1 MKYIALT
8 GATGLLGSYLLKD
21 LLRHDIPVLA
31 LIRSSRRES
40 AKQRIEGILRRF
52 EAQLGRA
59 LPRPV
64 IMESDLH
71 KPELGLN
78 KAQIHWISQHV
89 ESILH
94 NAASLTFVA
103 DDRGEPYAS
112 NVKGMQHVLQLC
124 QSANIR
130 KFYHVST
137 CYVCGLRQGVVLE
150 SELDEGQE
158 FGNDYEKS
166 KVEAEKMVRSCRFI
180 DSLTVFRPAIIV
192 GDRHNGYTPTFHGFY
207 APIKIVLPFADPE
220 KTTDDVFAKYSDAL
234 GMKLSDRKN
243 FVPVDWISQ
252 VMTHVISHPELHD
265 KTYHLSA
272 ANRVKIEE
280 MGKVIVEGIK
290 KYIKRDAVHPA
301 MSADFDQ
308 ILTTFSGQ
316 MGVYKSYWKDDPE
329 FDMTNTIQAA
339 PHLPPPTMNH
349 DTLLTLV
356 RYAMQSNCGWP
367 LPKPTILENDVQ
379 SVFDVYEGA
388 NDETKTNASLVI
400 PDALDGLTFSLRV
413 TGRGGGDWTINQN
426 NGQIRFYQGLSN
438 SIDVPLMSMN
448 AAMFHALPE
457 ASESDLFWNV
467 SWENAPVECKAKA
480 VQALRSVKS
489 KVVNAE

>member
-21 LLRHDIPVLA
+21 LLRRDIPVLT

-52 EAQLGRA
+52 EAQLGRS

-103 DDRGEPYAS
+103 DENGEPYAS

-192 GDRHNGYTPTFHGFY
+192 GDRHTGYTPTFHGFY
-207 APIKIVLPFADPE
+207 APIKIVLPFADPV
-220 KTTDDVFAKYSDAL
+220 KTTDNDFAQYSAVL

-252 VMTHVISHPELHD
+252 VMTYVISRPEHHD

-280 MGKVIVEGIK
+280 MGKVIIEGIK
-290 KYIKRDAVHPA
+290 KYVKRDAAHPGI
-301 MSADFDQ
+301 SADFDQ
-308 ILTTFSGQ
+308 ILSTFSGQ
-316 MGVYKSYWKDDPE
+316 MGVYKAYWKDDPE

-339 PHLPPPTMNH
+339 PHLPPPMMTH
-349 DTLLTLV
+349 DLLLTLV

-367 LPKPTILENDVQ
+367 LPKPTVLENDVQ
-379 SVFDVYEGA
+379 AIFDASDKSNNKPESGLAAPPSEGF
-388 NDETKTNASLVI
+388 L
-400 PDALDGLTFSLRV
+400 FSLRV
-413 TGRGGGDWTINQN
+413 TGRGGGDWTVCYN
-426 NGQIRFYQGLSN
+426 NGQIETYQGLSSSN
-438 SIDVPLMSMN
+438 DLPLMTMN
-448 AAMFHALPE
+448 AVTFHRLD
-457 ASESDLFWNV
+457 SCSDSDLFWNV
-467 SWENAPVECKAKA
+467 SWENASLDAKGKAIQLLKNFRLKA
-480 VQALRSVKS
+480 E
-489 KVVNAE
+489 N

>member
-21 LLRHDIPVLA
+21 LLRKDIPVLA

-78 KAQIHWISQHV
+78 KSQIHWISQHV

-94 NAASLTFVA
+94 NAASLTFVE
-103 DDRGEPYAS
+103 DENGEPYAS

-192 GDRHNGYTPTFHGFY
+192 GDRHTGYTPTFHGFY
-207 APIKIVLPFADPE
+207 APIKIILPFADPD
-220 KTTDDVFAKYSDAL
+220 KTTEDGFARFSAAL
-234 GMKLSDRKN
+234 GMNLSDRKN

-272 ANRVKIEE
+272 ANRVKIED
-280 MGKVIVEGIK
+280 MGKVIVEGIM
-290 KYIKRDAVHPA
+290 KYIKRDSTHPA
-301 MSADFDQ
+301 MSAGPGDQ
-308 ILTTFSGQ
+308 ILSTFSGQ

-329 FDMTNTIQAA
+329 FDMTNTMQAA
-339 PHLPPPTMNH
+339 PHLPPPMMNH

-367 LPKPTILENDVQ
+367 LPKPTVLGYDVQ
-379 SVFDVYEGA
+379 SVFDAYDNTKLPIS
-388 NDETKTNASLVI
+388 NDE
-400 PDALDGLTFSLRV
+400 LDGFTFSLRV
-413 TGRGGGDWTINQN
+413 SGRGGGDWMINQY
-426 NGQIRFYQGLSN
+426 NGRIGIYYGLS
-438 SIDVPLMSMN
+438 SSTDVPLMTMN
-448 AAMFHALPE
+448 
-457 ASESDLFWNV
+457 SETFKRLLDCSDSELFWNV
-467 SWENAPVECKAKA
+467 SWEDASTELKSNAIHVLKEIIK
-480 VQALRSVKS
+480 KS
-489 KVVNAE
+489 EN

>member
-1 MKYIALT
+1 M
-8 GATGLLGSYLLKD
+8 LKD
-21 LLRHDIPVLA
+21 LVRRDIPVLA

-40 AKQRIEGILRRF
+40 AKERIEGILRRF
-52 EAQLGRA
+52 ETQLGRA
-59 LPRPV
+59 LPRPI

-103 DDRGEPYAS
+103 EENGEPYAS

-192 GDRHNGYTPTFHGFY
+192 GDRHTGYTPTFHGFY
-207 APIKIVLPFADPE
+207 APIKIVLPFADPV
-220 KTTDDVFAKYSDAL
+220 KTTDNVFAQYSAVL

-252 VMTHVISHPELHD
+252 VMTHVISHPEFHD

-280 MGKVIVEGIK
+280 MGKVIIEGIK
-290 KYIKRDAVHPA
+290 KYVKRDAAHPG
-301 MSADFDQ
+301 MTADFDQ
-308 ILTTFSGQ
+308 ILSTFSGQ

-329 FDMTNTIQAA
+329 FDLTNTINAA
-339 PHLPPPTMNH
+339 PHLPPPMMNH

-356 RYAMQSNCGWP
+356 RYAIQSNCGWP
-367 LPKPTILENDVQ
+367 LPKPTVLENDVQ
-379 SVFDVYEGA
+379 AVLDVYDNGFKSAGNE
-388 NDETKTNASLVI
+388 
-400 PDALDGLTFSLRV
+400 LDGFSFSLRV
-413 TGRGGGDWTINQN
+413 TGRGGGDWTVNQN
-426 NGQIRFYQGLSN
+426 NGKIQIYPGLSN
-438 SIDVPLMSMN
+438 SLDVPLMTMN
-448 AAMFHALPE
+448 STMFHSLTA

-467 SWENAPVECKAKA
+467 SWENASVEAKSKAIY
-480 VQALRSVKS
+480 ALREIKS
-489 KVVNAE
+489 KVESGK

>member
-21 LLRHDIPVLA
+21 LLRRDIPVLA

-40 AKQRIEGILRRF
+40 AQQRIEGILRRF

-64 IMESDLH
+64 IMETDLH
-71 KPELGLN
+71 KPELGLT
-78 KAQIHWISQHV
+78 KAQINWISQHV

-103 DDRGEPYAS
+103 DESGEPYAS

-130 KFYHVST
+130 KFFHVST
-137 CYVCGLRQGVVLE
+137 CYVCGLRQGVILE

-192 GDRHNGYTPTFHGFY
+192 GDRHTGYTPTYHGFY
-207 APIKIVLPFADPE
+207 APIKIVLPFANPASLP
-220 KTTDDVFAKYSDAL
+220 DDLFKKFSEAL
-234 GMKLSDRKN
+234 GMNLEDRKN

-252 VMTHVISHPELHD
+252 VMTHIISRPELHD

-272 ANRVKIEE
+272 ANRVRIDE
-280 MGKVIVEGIK
+280 MCKVIIEGIK
-290 KYIKRDAVHPA
+290 KYIKRDNSHPA
-301 MSADFDQ
+301 MPAGPGDQ
-308 ILTTFSGQ
+308 ILSTFSGQ

-339 PHLPPPTMNH
+339 PHLPPPMMTH

-367 LPKPTILENDVQ
+367 LPKPTVIENDVQ
-379 SVFDVYEGA
+379 AVFEDYG
-388 NDETKTNASLVI
+388 NNALQNSNKE
-400 PDALDGLTFSLRV
+400 LDGFTFSLRV
-413 TGRGGGDWTINQN
+413 SGRGGGDWMINQY
-426 NGQIRFYQGLSN
+426 NGQIFIYRGLS
-438 SIDVPLMSMN
+438 SSSDVPLMTMN
-448 AAMFHALPE
+448 SGTFMRLPDC
-457 ASESDLFWNV
+457 ADSDLNWKV
-467 SWENAPVECKAKA
+467 SWENAPAELKMKAI
-480 VQALRSVKS
+480 QTLRDVFS
-489 KVVNAE
+489 KTAN

>member
-21 LLRHDIPVLA
+21 LLRRDIPVLT

-52 EAQLGRA
+52 EAQLGRS

-103 DDRGEPYAS
+103 EENGEPYAS

-192 GDRHNGYTPTFHGFY
+192 GDRHTGYTPTFHGFY
-207 APIKIVLPFADPE
+207 APIKIILPFADPE
-220 KTTDDVFAKYSDAL
+220 KTTEDGFARFSDAL
-234 GMKLSDRKN
+234 GMNLSDRKN

-252 VMTHVISHPELHD
+252 VMTHVISHPEHHD

-280 MGKVIVEGIK
+280 MGKVIIEGIK
-290 KYIKRDAVHPA
+290 KYIKRDAAHPGI
-301 MSADFDQ
+301 SADFDQ
-308 ILTTFSGQ
+308 ILSTFSGQ
-316 MGVYKSYWKDDPE
+316 MGVYKAYWKDDPE

-339 PHLPPPTMNH
+339 PHLPPPMMTH
-349 DTLLTLV
+349 DLLLTLV

-367 LPKPTILENDVQ
+367 LPKPTVLENDVQ
-379 SVFDVYEGA
+379 EVFNAYGQ
-388 NDETKTNASLVI
+388 NDIQISSNE
-400 PDALDGLTFSLRV
+400 LDGFVFSLRV

-426 NGQIRFYQGLSN
+426 NGKIGIYQGLS
-438 SIDVPLMSMN
+438 SSSDAPLMTMN
-448 AAMFHALPE
+448 AAMFRDLLS

-467 SWENAPVECKAKA
+467 SWENAPAGAKGKAIQILKDVKLKVE
-480 VQALRSVKS
+480 
-489 KVVNAE
+489 N

>member
-21 LLRHDIPVLA
+21 LLRKDIPVLA

-52 EAQLGRA
+52 ETQLGRA

-78 KAQIHWISQHV
+78 KGQILWISQHV

-94 NAASLTFVA
+94 NAASLTFIE
-103 DDRGEPYAS
+103 DENGEPYAS

-137 CYVCGLRQGVVLE
+137 CYVCGLRQGVVME

-192 GDRHNGYTPTFHGFY
+192 GDRHTGYTPTFHGFY
-207 APIKIVLPFADPE
+207 APIKIILPFADPA
-220 KTTDDVFAKYSDAL
+220 KTTEDGFARFSGAL
-234 GMKLSDRKN
+234 GMNLSDRKN

-252 VMTHVISHPELHD
+252 LMTHVISHPELHD

-280 MGKVIVEGIK
+280 MGKVIIEGIL
-290 KYIKRDAVHPA
+290 KYVKRDAAHPA
-301 MSADFDQ
+301 MSAGPGDQ
-308 ILTTFSGQ
+308 ILSTFSGQ

-329 FDMTNTIQAA
+329 FDMTNTIHAA
-339 PHLPPPTMNH
+339 PHLPPPMMNH

-356 RYAMQSNCGWP
+356 RYAIQSNCGWP
-367 LPKPTILENDVQ
+367 LPKPTVLENDVQ
-379 SVFDVYEGA
+379 AIFDNYGN
-388 NDETKTNASLVI
+388 NDYQNSNT
-400 PDALDGLTFSLRV
+400 ALDGFSFSLRV
-413 TGRGGGDWTINQN
+413 TGRGGGDWTVNQN
-426 NGQIRFYQGLSN
+426 NGQISIYQGLSN
-438 SIDVPLMSMN
+438 SVAVPLMTMN
-448 AAMFHALPE
+448 STMFNALPS
-457 ASESDLFWNV
+457 ASDSDVFWNV
-467 SWENAPVECKAKA
+467 SWENASAEVKAKA
-480 VQALRSVKS
+480 VDTLREVMSKKTVK
-489 KVVNAE
+489 E

>member
-21 LLRHDIPVLA
+21 LLRRDIPVLA

-40 AKQRIEGILRRF
+40 AKERIEGILRRF
-52 EAQLGRA
+52 ETQLGRA

-71 KPELGLN
+71 KPELGLS
-78 KAQIHWISQHV
+78 KAQIHWMAQHV

-103 DDRGEPYAS
+103 DENGEPYAS

-130 KFYHVST
+130 KFFHVST
-137 CYVCGLRQGVVLE
+137 CYVCGLRQGVILE

-192 GDRHNGYTPTFHGFY
+192 GDRHTGYTPTFHGFY
-207 APIKIVLPFADPE
+207 APIKIVLPFADPVY
-220 KTTDDVFAKYSDAL
+220 TTDNDFAKYSDVL

-243 FVPVDWISQ
+243 FVPVDF
-252 VMTHVISHPELHD
+252 ISHPELHD

-272 ANRVKIEE
+272 ANRVLIED
-280 MGKVIVEGIK
+280 MGKVIIEGIK
-290 KYIKRDAVHPA
+290 KYVKRDAAHPCIT
-301 MSADFDQ
+301 ADFDQ

-339 PHLPPPTMNH
+339 PHLPPPMMTH

-367 LPKPTILENDVQ
+367 LPKPTVLENDVQ
-379 SVFDVYEGA
+379 SVFDAYDK
-388 NDETKTNASLVI
+388 NDFHIAREH
-400 PDALDGLTFSLRV
+400 DGFAFSLRV

-426 NGQIRFYQGLSN
+426 NGQIGIYQGLS
-438 SIDVPLMSMN
+438 SYTDVPLMAMN
-448 AAMFHALPE
+448 TDTFKQLQDC
-457 ASESDLFWNV
+457 SDSDLFWNV
-467 SWENAPVECKAKA
+467 SWENASGESKAKA
-480 VQALRSVKS
+480 VQLLREIKQ
-489 KVVNAE
+489 KVEK

>member
-21 LLRHDIPVLA
+21 LLRRDIPVLA

-52 EAQLGRA
+52 ETQLGRA

-78 KAQIHWISQHV
+78 MAQIHWISQHV

-103 DDRGEPYAS
+103 DESGEPYAS

-130 KFYHVST
+130 KFHHVST

-192 GDRHNGYTPTFHGFY
+192 GDRHTGYTPTFHGFY
-207 APIKIVLPFADPE
+207 APIKIVLPFADPV
-220 KTTDDVFAKYSDAL
+220 KTTDNDFARYSDVL

-280 MGKVIVEGIK
+280 MGKVIIEGIK
-290 KYIKRDAVHPA
+290 KYVKRDAAHPGIT
-301 MSADFDQ
+301 ADFDQ
-308 ILTTFSGQ
+308 VLKTFSGQ
-316 MGVYKSYWKDDPE
+316 MGVYKAYWKDDPE

-339 PHLPPPTMNH
+339 PHLPPPMMTH

-367 LPKPTILENDVQ
+367 LPKPTVLENDVQ
-379 SVFDVYEGA
+379 AVFDAYGK
-388 NDETKTNASLVI
+388 NDFPIAS
-400 PDALDGLTFSLRV
+400 DKLDGLTFSLRV

-426 NGQIRFYQGLSN
+426 NGQIAIYHGLSN
-438 SIDVPLMSMN
+438 FTDVPLMTMN
-448 AAMFHALPE
+448 TDTFNQLQTS
-457 ASESDLFWNV
+457 SESDLFWNV
-467 SWENAPVECKAKA
+467 SWENAPVEFKAKA
-480 VQALRSVKS
+480 VQALREVKN
-489 KVVNAE
+489 KAAGAK

>member
-21 LLRHDIPVLA
+21 LLRRDIPVLT

-52 EAQLGRA
+52 EAQLGRS

-103 DDRGEPYAS
+103 DENGEPYAS

-192 GDRHNGYTPTFHGFY
+192 GDRHTGYTPTFHGFY
-207 APIKIVLPFADPE
+207 APIKIVLPFADPV
-220 KTTDDVFAKYSDAL
+220 KTTDNDFAQYSAVL

-252 VMTHVISHPELHD
+252 VMTHVISHPEHHD

-280 MGKVIVEGIK
+280 MGKVIIEGIK
-290 KYIKRDAVHPA
+290 KYVKRDAAHPGI
-301 MSADFDQ
+301 SADFDQ
-308 ILTTFSGQ
+308 ILSTFSGQ
-316 MGVYKSYWKDDPE
+316 MGVYKAYWKDDPE

-339 PHLPPPTMNH
+339 PHLPPPMMTH
-349 DTLLTLV
+349 DLLLTLV

-367 LPKPTILENDVQ
+367 LPKPTVLENDVQ
-379 SVFDVYEGA
+379 TVFDAYDK
-388 NDETKTNASLVI
+388 NDFQIAS
-400 PDALDGLTFSLRV
+400 DHDGFTFSLRV

-426 NGQIRFYQGLSN
+426 NGRIGIYQGLS
-438 SIDVPLMSMN
+438 SFADVPLMSMN
-448 AAMFHALPE
+448 TDTFNKLQT
-457 ASESDLFWNV
+457 SSDSDLFWNV
-467 SWENAPVECKAKA
+467 SWENAPVEHKAKA
-480 VQALRSVKS
+480 VQALREVKS
-489 KVVNAE
+489 KVAGAK